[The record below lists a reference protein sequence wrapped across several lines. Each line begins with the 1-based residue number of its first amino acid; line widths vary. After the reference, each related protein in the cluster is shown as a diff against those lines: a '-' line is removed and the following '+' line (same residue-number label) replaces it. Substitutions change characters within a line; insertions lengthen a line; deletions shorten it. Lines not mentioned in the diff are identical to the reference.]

1 MKGAGSEKVE
11 IDPAVWRTI
20 ITVLVGGLAVLLD
33 TTVVSVALNT
43 LATDLRV
50 SVATI
55 QWVST
60 GYLLALGVSITLTG
74 WAQRAL
80 GAKRLWMAALAL
92 FLIGSIL
99 SSLAWSASS
108 LIAFRVVQGFGGG
121 ILMPLMSTIVMQ
133 AAGGKN
139 IGRIMSVVGLPAVLG
154 PILGPVIGGLIL
166 EDLDWS
172 WLFWINVPFC
182 VVGLALA
189 ARYLPADAPAKRAPL
204 DVAGFLLLAPS
215 LLGLLYGL
223 SNASGSDGL
232 THADVLAPMISGLVL
247 LALFVVWALRRGTGA
262 CSTCVCSSTLRTQI
276 RRKQRARRKQ
286 PPCAG
291 SARSRPSAS
300 HPGIQHAH
308 IARYGA

>member
-1 MKGAGSEKVE
+1 MKGTGSEKVE

-60 GYLLALGVSITLTG
+60 GYLLALGGSITLTG

-80 GAKRLWMAALAL
+80 GAKRLWMVALAL

-172 WLFWINVPFC
+172 W
-182 VVGLALA
+182 
-189 ARYLPADAPAKRAPL
+189 
-204 DVAGFLLLAPS
+204 
-215 LLGLLYGL
+215 
-223 SNASGSDGL
+223 
-232 THADVLAPMISGLVL
+232 
-247 LALFVVWALRRGTGA
+247 
-262 CSTCVCSSTLRTQI
+262 
-276 RRKQRARRKQ
+276 
-286 PPCAG
+286 
-291 SARSRPSAS
+291 
-300 HPGIQHAH
+300 
-308 IARYGA
+308 